1 MGIKTKQQQQHH
13 PNPLPHSQS
22 RRGGSSAEPGRRS
35 SLKVPPCRCEGC
47 AQLSHSLSPSHCQS
61 LWVCRRRTSAAPLS
75 IITLCAA
82 LRCAALLARY
92 QMIKSSAAWQIRDPF
107 ACPISLCLSP
117 SCCVCVCTT
126 AQRQRILQV
135 QLTHISQKDIAIS
148 PLQLSL
154 LCVLFCFAF
163 LPLCLVWSARG
174 SVSKVT
180 PWHTHTMGGNKKN
193 PTY

>member
-47 AQLSHSLSPSHCQS
+47 AQLSHSLSPSHSQS
-61 LWVCRRRTSAAPLS
+61 LWVRRRRTSAAPLS

-107 ACPISLCLSP
+107 ACPISLFLSP
-117 SCCVCVCTT
+117 SRCVCVHNGSETT
-126 AQRQRILQV
+126 HPSGTTYSYITKGYRHL
-135 QLTHISQKDIAIS
+135 SS
-148 PLQLSL
+148 PALAAV
-154 LCVLFCFAF
+154 CAF
-163 LPLCLVWSARG
+163 LLSFSSALSCLVSSRLRLEGDTVA
-174 SVSKVT
+174 
-180 PWHTHTMGGNKKN
+180 HTHNGRQ
-193 PTY
+193 